1 MNRKEFLKCTAAL
14 ACGTAL
20 SSELGTARAIAAASA
35 AAPSAGGTAA
45 IGSPLS
51 ASAAPSM
58 PFPASAD
65 FPNQLAQA
73 SAAADDEYFWKL
85 IRGQFIL
92 DPGWTYLN
100 FGGLGSSP
108 LPVLNSLVEW
118 TQSEERAPSAGH
130 DDLEWWRAKEKL
142 ARLLGPK
149 CRKEDLGLIGGATEG
164 VNVVAGGLPLKRGD
178 EVITSTQEHVAVHS
192 ALLNRMQR
200 DGIVIRLF
208 EPDAASG
215 AANVDRIARL
225 INPRTRLILVSHVTC
240 TTGQLLP
247 AKDIAA
253 LARAKGIWFAL
264 DGAQAP
270 VCVPFDIADDGAD
283 FYVCSTHK
291 WLMGPK
297 RTGFIYVRQGM
308 VDTLR
313 PQTVGGGSSERY
325 DAAKGEFV
333 LKSTAERFESG
344 TQNDA
349 LFYSLGTALDFV
361 ETIGVDRIAGRCRP
375 LAERFYHG
383 LGEIPG
389 VERLSPEE
397 EAYRTLMIGFRMKTH
412 THTEIMSHLAK
423 DRIKARPVSEGGLNS
438 IRVSFY
444 LNNRDEDVTAILD
457 SLKKL
462 AA

>member
-1 MNRKEFLKCTAAL
+1 MNRKEFLKMSAGLAGGVAGLPLMQKLVTAASSSIEP
-14 ACGTAL
+14 AL
-20 SSELGTARAIAAASA
+20 PV
-35 AAPSAGGTAA
+35 APG
-45 IGSPLS
+45 S
-51 ASAAPSM
+51 ASPAPLAE
-58 PFPASAD
+58 FI
-65 FPNQLAQA
+65 AQA
-73 SAAADDEYFWKL
+73 SVAAGNEEALWSL

-92 DPGWTYLN
+92 DPDWIFLN
-100 FGGLGSSP
+100 FGGLGSCP
-108 LPVLNSLVEW
+108 LPVINAIFEF
-118 TQSEERAPSAGH
+118 TKAEERAPSAGH
-130 DDLEWWRAKEKL
+130 DEKPWQEVKAKL
-142 ARLLGPK
+142 ARALGK
-149 CRKEDLGLIGGATEG
+149 TCRKEDLGLIGGATEG
-164 VNVVAGGLPLKRGD
+164 VNVIIHGLPLKKGD
-178 EVITSTQEHVAVHS
+178 EVITSTHEHVAVHS
-192 ALLNRMQR
+192 ALLHRMQH
-200 DGIVIRLF
+200 DGIAIRLF
-208 EPDAASG
+208 EPDKVSAMG
-215 AANVDRIARL
+215 NVDRIARL
-225 INPRTRLILVSHVTC
+225 ITPRTRLIIFSHVTC
-240 TTGQLLP
+240 TTGQLFP
-247 AKDIAA
+247 AKEIAA
-253 LARAKGIWFAL
+253 LAHGKNIWFAL

-270 VCVPFDIADDGAD
+270 VCSPFDIVDIGVD
-283 FYVCSTHK
+283 FYTCSTHK
-291 WLMGPK
+291 WMMGPK

-313 PQTVGGGSSERY
+313 PLTVGGGSSDRY

-361 ETIGVDRIAGRCRP
+361 DTIGIDRIARRCRP

-383 LGEIPG
+383 IGEIPG

-412 THTEIMSHLAK
+412 TNTEIMSHLAK
-423 DRIKARPVSEGGLNS
+423 DRIKARPVGEGGLNS